1 MKFLKGLALGL
12 VRFFLLVSLL
22 IVGLAVTLNLTL
34 LNPAFV
40 KHEVKQIDIQAVA
53 QAVLKNNLSPDMQPY
68 LNNLGALIPQIKPW
82 LDSQTDYVI
91 DGVYGYLKG
100 QTAPLN
106 LVVETESIKPIGVK
120 WAADTYLSTLTPAQT
135 QSADINQLSQQVTQA
150 LNDVWPSSIAIN
162 ADTLGGATMRVL
174 AQVKKGI
181 EIWKTGFYL
190 ICVLTALWIVLIVVL
205 LRKMKDILRK
215 LGIIFL
221 IPGVIGV
228 LGYYLMLYL
237 SKNAPIGRVPDAVRL
252 WIIQALSDLMTPWGI
267 YSAILLI
274 AGVVM
279 LVASF
284 YVRRS
289 SVPPVTAN
297 TFVQTGT

>member
-12 VRFFLLVSLL
+12 VGFFLLVSLPIL
-22 IVGLAVTLNLTL
+22 GLATTLNFTL
-34 LNPAFV
+34 LNPGFV
-40 KHEVKQIDIQAVA
+40 KAEVKQINLQAVV
-53 QAVLKNNLSPDMQPY
+53 QVVLKDRLTPDMQPY
-68 LNNLGALIPQIKPW
+68 INNLGKLIPQIKPW
-82 LDSQTDYVI
+82 LYSQTDYVI
-91 DGVYGYLKG
+91 DGVYRYLKG

-190 ICVLTALWIVLIVVL
+190 ICVLTALWIVLIVVI

-215 LGIIFL
+215 LGLIFL
-221 IPGVIGV
+221 IPGALGV

-237 SKNAPIGRVPDAVRL
+237 SKNVPMVGVPDAVRL

>member
-1 MKFLKGLALGL
+1 M
-12 VRFFLLVSLL
+12 
-22 IVGLAVTLNLTL
+22 
-34 LNPAFV
+34 
-40 KHEVKQIDIQAVA
+40 
-53 QAVLKNNLSPDMQPY
+53 
-68 LNNLGALIPQIKPW
+68 
-82 LDSQTDYVI
+82 
-91 DGVYGYLKG
+91 
-100 QTAPLN
+100 
-106 LVVETESIKPIGVK
+106 VETESIKPIGVK
-120 WAADTYLSTLTPAQT
+120 WA
-135 QSADINQLSQQVTQA
+135 
-150 LNDVWPSSIAIN
+150 

-190 ICVLTALWIVLIVVL
+190 ICVLTALWIVLIVVI

-237 SKNAPIGRVPDAVRL
+237 PKNVPMGRVPDAVRL